1 MLAMFFVARHDA
13 SGAGYTSRFLARLL
27 PHLSSAELRSY
38 VWAVRKLVHLFAY
51 GLLTV
56 IVYLAAK
63 KTQRLRRYALPFSIA
78 FALVVAA
85 ADETYQT
92 FLQHRS
98 GAWGD
103 VLLDGVGIFLT
114 AGALWLRSR
123 ILELGNKEVGED
135 VENE

>member
-27 PHLSSAELRSY
+27 PHLSSAELRPY

-51 GLLTV
+51 GLLTA
-56 IVYLAAK
+56 IVYLAAE
-63 KTQRLRRYALPFSIA
+63 KTQRLRRHAVPFSIA
-78 FALVVAA
+78 FALLVAA
-85 ADETYQT
+85 ADEAYQT

-98 GAWGD
+98 GCWGD
-103 VLLDGVGIFLT
+103 VLLDGVGIFLA

-123 ILELGNKEVGED
+123 NRELENKEVRGN